1 MDSKVEELELQ
12 TSYQKLKPTK
22 MKKKKKKQRKPQ
34 YLQWNT
40 KQTESLKQTF
50 NDFEWGSES
59 PDFERKRDD
68 ERWLWVR
75 VWTLGQWGFFAIALN
90 RFSLHLLQWE
100 RERERQGQRLGF
112 REENWERGKK
122 C

>member
-100 RERERQGQRLGF
+100 REREAGATVRV
-112 REENWERGKK
+112 
-122 C
+122 

>member
-50 NDFEWGSES
+50 NDFE
-59 PDFERKRDD
+59 
-68 ERWLWVR
+68 
-75 VWTLGQWGFFAIALN
+75 
-90 RFSLHLLQWE
+90 
-100 RERERQGQRLGF
+100 
-112 REENWERGKK
+112 
-122 C
+122 